1 MLADVITNLFC
12 DRCWVT
18 LLNNDRWTAIYVI
31 SGRYYVWCRLMLC
44 LLDIGLMLCPLADV
58 VANLCITIGV
68 IRLRANVIA
77 LIGCGRCYCQVA
89 DGIATGW
96 TILFLV
102 GRCYSHVAD
111 VITTGWIFI
120 SPLVL
125 SCSTEPHPIYEAGGI
140 CLYSCLGMDCS
151 P

>member
-1 MLADVITNLFC
+1 
-12 DRCWVT
+12 
-18 LLNNDRWTAIYVI
+18 
-31 SGRYYVWCRLMLC
+31 MLC

-68 IRLRANVIA
+68 IRLRADVIA
-77 LIGCGRCYCQVA
+77 LIGCGRCY
-89 DGIATGW
+89 
-96 TILFLV
+96 
-102 GRCYSHVAD
+102 SHVTD

-120 SPLVL
+120 STLVL